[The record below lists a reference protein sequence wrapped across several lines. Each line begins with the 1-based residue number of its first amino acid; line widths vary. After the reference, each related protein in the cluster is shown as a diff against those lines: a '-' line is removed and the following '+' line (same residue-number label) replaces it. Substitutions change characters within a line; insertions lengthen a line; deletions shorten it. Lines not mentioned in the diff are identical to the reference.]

1 MKPARHT
8 DLALPYVL
16 SVPSGKADSEPMPL
30 VIFMHGRGADASDL
44 ADLAPMIDAAG
55 IDAAGIDGA
64 GTDGPGGYRFVFPN
78 AARPFEAYPGMTFGF
93 SWFDGWPPE
102 GDSIV
107 QSRRSMLTLIDQ
119 LIARYPTSGKVVL
132 GGFSQGGLM
141 ALDVGFRTA
150 TPLAGIVVM
159 SGAIYEADLPD
170 LRARAS
176 QRVLLL
182 HGADDDVIPVV
193 AAQRTRHVLEGQGI
207 HPEYH
212 EFPMGHHVTPES
224 LQAVTTFIRSC
235 LTSS

>member
-16 SVPSGKADSEPMPL
+16 SVPGGKADHEPMPL
-30 VIFMHGRGADASDL
+30 VIFMHGRGADATDL
-44 ADLAPMIDAAG
+44 SDLAPMID
-55 IDAAGIDGA
+55 
-64 GTDGPGGYRFVFPN
+64 GPRGYRFVFPN

-150 TPLAGIVVM
+150 TPLDGIVVM
-159 SGAIYEADLPD
+159 SGAIYERDLPD
-170 LRARAS
+170 LHARAG

-182 HGADDDVIPVV
+182 HGTDDDVIPVV
-193 AAQRTRHVLEGQGI
+193 AAQRTRHVLEEQGI

-224 LQAVTTFIRSC
+224 LEAVATFIHSC
-235 LTSS
+235 LAEPS

>member
-1 MKPARHT
+1 MKPTRHT

-16 SVPSGKADSEPMPL
+16 SVPSGKPDIEPMPL

-44 ADLAPMIDAAG
+44 ADLAPMIDR
-55 IDAAGIDGA
+55 AGIDGA
-64 GTDGPGGYRFVFPN
+64 GGYRFVFPN

-119 LIARYPTSGKVVL
+119 LIARYPTSGKVIL

-141 ALDVGFRTA
+141 ALDVGFRAA

-159 SGAIYEADLPD
+159 SGAIYEDDLPD
-170 LRARAS
+170 LRARPG

-207 HPEYH
+207 HPEYQ

-224 LQAVTTFIRSC
+224 LEVVTTFLHSC
-235 LTSS
+235 LTSPP